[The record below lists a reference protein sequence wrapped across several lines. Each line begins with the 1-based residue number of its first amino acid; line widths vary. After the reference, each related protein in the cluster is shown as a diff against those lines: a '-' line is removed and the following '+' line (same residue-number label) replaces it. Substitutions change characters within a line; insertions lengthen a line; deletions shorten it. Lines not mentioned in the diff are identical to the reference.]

1 MITDK
6 QTHTPGPW
14 YVVASGICASPTPQ
28 SGALYIA
35 WHNVSSSYRDS
46 GEQAANARLI
56 AAAPAM
62 LEALRRSVP
71 WLGKLIADGGHL
83 NSVAPN
89 DAVGAMHQAEAAIA
103 QAEGRVS

>member
-56 AAAPAM
+56 AAAPAL
-62 LEALRRSVP
+62 LEALKSLMGRFERTGEAWMGDP
-71 WLGKLIADGGHL
+71 
-83 NSVAPN
+83 
-89 DAVGAMHQAEAAIA
+89 AMQQARAAIA
-103 QAEGRVS
+103 QAEGRAK